1 MATLV
6 VLQLLIDRRQQNL
19 PHLIV
24 NRITHRIRIPHLV
37 GFIVQW
43 FSTSLMLGL
52 LIQLVPCVLV
62 TPGTTKLLLLL
73 LQNCNFAI
81 VMNCDV
87 NI

>member
-1 MATLV
+1 MATLA

-19 PHLIV
+19 PQLIV

-62 TPGTTKLLLLL
+62 TPEPQNYFCCYFKTVILLLL
-73 LQNCNFAI
+73 
-81 VMNCDV
+81 
-87 NI
+87 